1 MAAGAL
7 RRRAVGGLNAETG
20 VFLLFSPAETP
31 IKSRFL
37 KKRVWKSC
45 CKSPFFPIAISM
57 IAPAKCCG
65 FIATACIF
73 HANTRKTGF
82 PCFKLY
88 IKDYTKV
95 YS

>member
-31 IKSRFL
+31 MKPRFL
-37 KKRVWKSC
+37 ENRVWKSC

-57 IAPAKCCG
+57 IAPAECCG

-73 HANTRKTGF
+73 PANTRKTGF
-82 PCFKLY
+82 PLF
-88 IKDYTKV
+88 
-95 YS
+95 

>member
-7 RRRAVGGLNAETG
+7 RRRAVGDLNAETG
-20 VFLLFSPAETP
+20 VFLLFNPAEPP

-37 KKRVWKSC
+37 EKRVWKSC
-45 CKSPFFPIAISM
+45 RKSPFFPIAISL

-73 HANTRKTGF
+73 PANTRKTGF
-82 PCFKLY
+82 SLF
-88 IKDYTKV
+88 
-95 YS
+95 

>member
-37 KKRVWKSC
+37 EYRVWKSC
-45 CKSPFFPIAISM
+45 CKSPFLPIAITM
-57 IAPAKCCG
+57 IAPAECCG

-73 HANTRKTGF
+73 PVNTRKTGF
-82 PCFKLY
+82 PLF
-88 IKDYTKV
+88 
-95 YS
+95 